1 MSETTESTFL
11 IGKLIQK
18 ESITFE
24 MTSGPKSVKLSKV
37 DKDSLKLIVDD
48 KKLTAVELKDGIN
61 VIVVIKDGKT

>member
-18 ESITFE
+18 ESITYE
-24 MTSGPKSVKLSKV
+24 MTSGPESVKLSKV

-48 KKLTAVELKDGIN
+48 KKLTTVELKDGIN
-61 VIVVIKDGKT
+61 IIVVIKDGKI